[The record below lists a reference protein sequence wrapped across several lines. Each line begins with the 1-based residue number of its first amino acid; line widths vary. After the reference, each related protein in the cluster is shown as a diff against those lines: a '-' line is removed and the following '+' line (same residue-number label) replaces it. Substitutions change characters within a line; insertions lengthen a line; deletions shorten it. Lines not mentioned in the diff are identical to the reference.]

1 MTTPKMSISVEGQ
14 ELIVRVD
21 LERSPRVARARE
33 LLNRAISLN
42 DDLTARASMTL
53 LLSAIAE
60 VVPDVETM
68 TRELE
73 EADAGSPRIVL
84 H

>member
-1 MTTPKMSISVEGQ
+1 MSISVEGQ

-21 LERSPRVARARE
+21 LERSPRVARAWQ
-33 LLNRAISLN
+33 LFIRAISTD
-42 DDLTARASMTL
+42 DDLSIRTGTTVL
-53 LLSAIAE
+53 LNEIAAI
-60 VVPDVETM
+60 VPDVETV

-73 EADAGSPRIVL
+73 DADADLSRIVL